1 MAEAERLAQALE
13 SMPEHS
19 YQGLCP
25 APDTSPTARDPDC
38 QACQILVQA
47 AAELRR
53 LSADAQRLDWL
64 ERRLFEGKWTGT
76 IGQAKSWSMAGPYR
90 HTLQQM
96 RGETLRAAIDQAMK
110 DTP

>member
-1 MAEAERLAQALE
+1 MTEAERLAQALE
-13 SMPEHS
+13 RCA
-19 YQGLCP
+19 QGITLGAEGMGWSP
-25 APDTSPTARDPDC
+25 SPDHMIA
-38 QACQILVQA
+38 A

-53 LSADAQRLDWL
+53 LSADAHRLDWL

-76 IGQAKSWSMAGPYR
+76 IGQEKSWGMAGPYR

-96 RGETLRAAIDQAMK
+96 RGETLRAAIDQARK